1 MNATILKLIG
11 VLMLIGLNAF
21 FVAIEFSV
29 IASRRTRVERLAIKG
44 SSRAK
49 IVLGWVQSQAAKDRL
64 IAASQV
70 GITIAS
76 LALGYLGEG
85 AVASIVEPLIEHAGI
100 ELTGFL
106 GSLLDHTPLIIS
118 LIAVTGLHV
127 TLGEQV
133 PKVFSLRAPETTA
146 MRLAPWMV
154 AFNWAA
160 RPFIW
165 TLDRV
170 TALIL
175 RQWNLQ
181 PLGAHSTIYTV
192 DELKLIVEES
202 EQSGVLDTEEREMLY
217 AVFAFGDLVG
227 RQVMIPRTEMVC
239 IQADASLDEALDLA
253 AKTLLS
259 KFPVYE
265 RNLDNIIGILHTKDM
280 VKTIRSGP
288 RDATARS
295 LTREAIFLPESVP
308 VDDLLTQFRQSR
320 QHIVI
325 LLDEYAGTAGLVT
338 LEDLM
343 EELVG
348 NVQDVFDRPE
358 PGIQN
363 TPDGSA
369 LIDGL
374 VPIEEVNDA
383 FGLNLLDPNYDT
395 IAGYVLGRLGRIG
408 MMGDVVEAIS
418 NKRRLRFQIEAMDS
432 LRIASL
438 KLEISTDAHP
448 SVQDAWERSQA

>member
-1 MNATILKLIG
+1 MSATILKLTG
-11 VLMLIGLNAF
+11 VLVLIGLNAF
-21 FVAIEFSV
+21 FVAIEFAV
-29 IASRRTRVERLAIKG
+29 IASRRTRVERLAVKG

-49 IVLGWVQSQAAKDRL
+49 IVLGWVQSQEDKDKL

-100 ELTGFL
+100 EPTGFM
-106 GSLLDHTPLIIS
+106 SRLLDNIPLIIS

-133 PKVFSLRAPETTA
+133 PKVISLRAPETTA
-146 MRLAPWMV
+146 MYLAPWMV

-175 RQWNLQ
+175 RQWDLQ
-181 PLGAHSTIYTV
+181 PLGAHSAIYTV

-202 EQSGVLDTEEREMLY
+202 EQSGILDTEEREMLH
-217 AVFAFGDLVG
+217 AVFAFGDLVA

-253 AKTLLS
+253 AETLLT

-265 RNLDNIIGILHTKDM
+265 GDLDNIIGILHTKDV
-280 VKTIRSGP
+280 VKIMRSGP
-288 RDATARS
+288 REASMRS

-308 VDDLLTQFRQSR
+308 VDDLLTQLRQR
-320 QHIVI
+320 CQHIAI
-325 LLDEYAGTAGLVT
+325 LLDEFAGTAGLVT

-348 NVQDVFDRPE
+348 NVQDAFDRPE
-358 PGIQN
+358 PGIQH
-363 TPDGSA
+363 TPDGSV

-383 FGLNLLDPNYDT
+383 FGLNLVDPNYDT

-408 MMGDVVEAIS
+408 IIGDVVEAIS
-418 NKRRLRFQIEAMDS
+418 NKRRLRFQVEAMDS
-432 LRIASL
+432 LRIARL
-438 KLEISTDAHP
+438 KLEISADAP
-448 SVQDAWERSQA
+448 PGIRNARDRSQS